1 MIDYIG
7 IGFSFI
13 ATFALLGYLIHR
25 FAKGK
30 VKKILYVVLAYFAVV
45 MIVGLIFGENV
56 MMKIPFVTAVII
68 TICLLLFGGYKIYEI
83 IARKNIGK
91 EKPQGAI
98 STLNGYHMGGL
109 SANEGIKVSVCLF
122 NDSIIFKSGKA
133 VLDEIDKADIVRVS
147 SFSDQEIVG
156 AVTTGRNRT
165 GLASTVALMSGDLA
179 AAYFLRPKTTTYK
192 TKNKVKNYW
201 FFVLETATNSIVLQV
216 KSRSALY
223 YFVDLCNEVL
233 NSADDADNDDMD
245 ALYNTAISI
254 ENMSGTD
261 FEHFCADLL
270 RVNGYTDVQITAGA
284 GDHGI
289 DIIAQKDDMK
299 WGFQCKR
306 WGAETHIGNDV
317 VRDTFAGKAFYHCDI
332 AAIIATTQFTR
343 KAEEYA
349 RETGILLWG
358 QDKLYRLMEKLD
370 DTAQR
375 S

>member
-30 VKKILYVVLAYFAVV
+30 VRKILYAVLTYCAVV

-56 MMKIPFVTAVII
+56 MMKIPFVTAIII
-68 TICLLLFGGYKIYEI
+68 TICLLLFVGYKIYEV
-83 IARKNIGK
+83 IARKNTSR

-109 SANEGIKVSVCLF
+109 SANEGIRVSVCLF
-122 NDSIIFKSGKA
+122 DDSIIFKSGKA

-156 AVTTGRNRT
+156 AVTTGKNRT

-223 YFVDLCNEVL
+223 YFVDLCNDML
-233 NSADDADNDDMD
+233 NQSEADYEEEIGQTQIDID
-245 ALYNTAISI
+245 T
-254 ENMSGTD
+254 MSGTD
-261 FEHFCADLL
+261 FERFCADLL
-270 RVNGYTDVQITAGA
+270 RINGYTNVRVIAGS
-284 GDHGI
+284 GDQGI
-289 DIIAQKDDMK
+289 DILADKDDLK
-299 WGFQCKR
+299 WGFQCKK
-306 WGAETHIGNDV
+306 WKQESHVGNDV
-317 VRDTFAGKAFYHCDI
+317 MHKTFAAKAFYHCDI
-332 AAIIATTQFTR
+332 AVVITTSTFTR

-358 QDKLYRLMEKLD
+358 RDKLYRLMEKMN
-370 DTAQR
+370 DTAQTQ
-375 S
+375 

>member
-30 VKKILYVVLAYFAVV
+30 LKKILYVVLAYFAVV
-45 MIVGLIFGENV
+45 MIAEFIFGKNV
-56 MMKIPFVTAVII
+56 MMKIAFVTAIII
-68 TICLLLFGGYKIYEI
+68 TICLFLFGGYKVYEV
-83 IARKNIGK
+83 IARKNTGR

-223 YFVDLCNEVL
+223 YFVDLCNEVI
-233 NSADDADNDDMD
+233 NSDDDEEEQEPAAINIDD
-245 ALYNTAISI
+245 
-254 ENMSGTD
+254 MSGTD

-270 RVNGYTDVQITAGA
+270 RVNGYTDVQITAGT

-289 DIIAQKDDMK
+289 DIIAEKDEMK

-349 RETGILLWG
+349 RETGILLWE

-375 S
+375 SK